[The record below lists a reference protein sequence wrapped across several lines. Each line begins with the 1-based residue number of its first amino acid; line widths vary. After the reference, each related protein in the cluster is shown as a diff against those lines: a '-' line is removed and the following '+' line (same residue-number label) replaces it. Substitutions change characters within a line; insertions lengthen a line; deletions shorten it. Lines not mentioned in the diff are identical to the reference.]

1 MTDDTLKPETL
12 GAWVVHH
19 GRKLQSDQR
28 GPAEFSAID
37 GAAKGGLLL
46 AGLASSDKADLS
58 AKEVAALAQAAS
70 LNPKTELIG
79 YLDMLK
85 KRQLIDVTSTGVVS
99 IFGLSSRKVLQESAA
114 IYESLGPTTE
124 ERAAIDLAEE
134 ASATPRLQTR
144 ERKRLSEQFAMS
156 LGDVDELLRRSAEIG
171 FVDVER
177 DGADRLLFNGNLFR
191 RNSVT
196 KSKHVLDSLTSSE
209 RDRIAEVNVLLAQKG
224 CVDRDQVKGLLTD
237 PLFEKLM
244 AAGFYDVNMV
254 SNNQGEHAFVTAPAA
269 FHKFVDPMVDD
280 AFDLAKALV
289 AALTYGMAKS
299 DPGRGRIVLPSILL
313 NKLVAGS
320 DVGPATAIGQD
331 YKVLELRRVIKLRP
345 AGRGMYFMRLLK
357 RDIGE
362 IAQQVLTHGGAS
374 DQVLGS
380 IPSAAMTSYAGPEE
394 SRSTFRRNQ
403 NQPSR
408 KHTGDILQT
417 LREHGGP

>member
-1 MTDDTLKPETL
+1 MSGSKIKPETL

-37 GAAKGGLLL
+37 GAAKGSLLL
-46 AGLASSDKADLS
+46 AGMASSEKADLS

-70 LNPKTELIG
+70 LNPKTELGG

-85 KRQLIDVTSTGVVS
+85 RRQLIDVTSAGAVS

-114 IYESLGPTTE
+114 LFESLGPTTE

-144 ERKRLSEQFAMS
+144 ERKRLSEQFSMP
-156 LGDVDELLRRSAEIG
+156 LTDVDELLRRSAEIG
-171 FVDVER
+171 FVDFER
-177 DGADRLLFNGNLFR
+177 DGTDRLLFNGNLFR

-196 KSKHVLDSLTSSE
+196 KAKHVLDSLTTAEREHITQVSSLLATDGCVE
-209 RDRIAEVNVLLAQKG
+209 RDR
-224 CVDRDQVKGLLTD
+224 VKKLLTD
-237 PLFEKLM
+237 SLFDKLM
-244 AAGFYDVNMV
+244 AAGFYDVNLV
-254 SNNQGEHAFVTAPAA
+254 SNDQGEHAFVTAPSA

-289 AALTYGMAKS
+289 AALTYGIAKS
-299 DPGRGRIVLPSILL
+299 DAGRGRILLPSVLL
-313 NKLVAGS
+313 NKLVHGGE
-320 DVGPATAIGQD
+320 VGPATAIGQD
-331 YKVLELRRVIKLRP
+331 YKVLELRRVIKLRS
-345 AGRGMYFMRLLK
+345 AGRGMYFMKLLK

-374 DQVLGS
+374 DQVLGT
-380 IPSAAMTSYAGPEE
+380 IPSAAMTGYAGPEE
-394 SRSTFRRNQ
+394 SRSTFRRKQ

-417 LREHGGP
+417 LREQGGA